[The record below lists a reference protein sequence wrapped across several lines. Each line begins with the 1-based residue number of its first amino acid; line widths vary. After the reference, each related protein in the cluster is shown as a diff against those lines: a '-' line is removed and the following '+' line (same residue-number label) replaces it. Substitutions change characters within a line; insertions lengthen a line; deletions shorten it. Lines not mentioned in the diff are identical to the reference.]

1 MSHREKLCTQYYYK
15 CFFYLPSSCSHSKSI
30 DDDLSLVCGP
40 DKGELV
46 ELCPSVEPKRNN
58 MLVQLFSFN
67 INIEHKQGV
76 DYY

>member
-1 MSHREKLCTQYYYK
+1 
-15 CFFYLPSSCSHSKSI
+15 
-30 DDDLSLVCGP
+30 
-40 DKGELV
+40 V